1 MKRVSTFALLV
12 MLALGSAAWGL
23 IAYTYAPADV
33 RALLLGHGVEHNSM
47 TD

>member
-1 MKRVSTFALLV
+1 MKRVSTFALVV

-23 IAYTYAPADV
+23 IAYMYAPAEV
-33 RALLLGHGVEHNSM
+33 RALLLGPGVKHKSM